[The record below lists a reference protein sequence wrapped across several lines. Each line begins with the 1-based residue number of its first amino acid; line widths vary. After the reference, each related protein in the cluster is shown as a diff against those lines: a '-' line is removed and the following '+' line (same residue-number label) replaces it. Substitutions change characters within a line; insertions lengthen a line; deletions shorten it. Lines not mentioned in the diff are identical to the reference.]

1 MSQPERDGDEFP
13 GARLLLDQ
21 LIRLNDYQIE
31 SVDHLRQKSRAY
43 LSVGALAVAAGIAL
57 LAIPD
62 AAGAL
67 HLGVIAGA
75 SLALALFGV
84 SAVLAVRAERATRH
98 LPDAPHMASLA
109 SLVLDREQT
118 AAQLTLWIAREFLDR
133 VVPSADR
140 AVDQVA
146 RLVDWQLRFFLAEVV
161 VLGGTLIAALLT

>member
-31 SVDHLRQKSRAY
+31 SVNHLLQKSRAY

-62 AAGAL
+62 AEGAL

-75 SLALALFGV
+75 SLALSLFGV
-84 SAVLAVRAERATRH
+84 SALLAVRAERATRR

-118 AAQLTLWIAREFLDR
+118 DAQLMLWIAREFLDH

-161 VLGGTLIAALLT
+161 ALGGTLIAALLT